1 MCHQLRTL
9 TGCGIFLLFMASRVV
24 LAPERDRVDSWQ
36 LVPGVRVGPI
46 TAKMSET
53 DLIRIY
59 GKRNVQSKAI
69 SLGDGEYE
77 PGSII
82 YPREPGKTLVV
93 LWKES
98 EPRRLPKVIQISGE
112 KSAWKVTHGIS
123 LGTSLKELEHQN
135 GKSFILTGLGG
146 GEYAGT
152 IVSWEQGKLE
162 NEFTEQGRVVLRLN
176 YPPGEDPAGQKDG
189 PTVGGDRDFRSD
201 HPLMQRFNP
210 RVYEIVFEFK

>member
-9 TGCGIFLLFMASRVV
+9 IGSGIFLLFMASGVV
-24 LAPERDRVDSWQ
+24 LALVGDRVDSWQ
-36 LVPGVRVGPI
+36 LVPGVRVGPV

-59 GKRNVQSKAI
+59 GKQNVQSKAI
-69 SLGDGEYE
+69 SLGEGEYE
-77 PGSII
+77 PGTSI

-112 KSAWKVTHGIS
+112 KSVWKVTHGIS
-123 LGTSLKELEHQN
+123 LGTTLKELERLN

-162 NEFTEQGRVVLRLN
+162 NEFTEQGRVILRLN
-176 YPPGEDPAGQKDG
+176 YPPGEGPAGQKDD
-189 PTVGGDRDFRSD
+189 PTVWGDRDFRSD
-201 HPLMQRFNP
+201 HPDMQKINP